1 MSLMWLK
8 RIKNGTY
15 TVILVFLILASVIQ
29 TLFVWRQDIE
39 GFPFNLF
46 NKNSSSSGEQF
57 VLGNLFRPSAIY
69 IGRGIDQPRYL
80 VNEGRFETAWNDTK
94 RFLTQILTNPKIA
107 NSGNFAYSLAEWKKI
122 VSKKGFYITFPFDI
136 EPIFLANLIDCDL
149 INNTI
154 QGGIRAIAILP
165 WDNVNSNMLNIY
177 IRTAYDIYRFPL
189 EIKDLNERK
198 LIYDIILNEQEASG
212 GYEFRYLADV
222 FPTED
227 FKYDINGTMMILL
240 TSYDKSVIET
250 VNAIGFRNS
259 FGLQNNVSDEGYINE
274 IARIITG
281 SNESNYITSRDSE
294 NTVILKNINNIYR
307 YYSEGV
313 LEYNYISGPG
323 AKPEAVYS
331 VMISNVAKQLGSFDP
346 IIDTDKIY
354 LSNIRSGSGTYTFT
368 FDYTFND
375 KPVAVDMPYS
385 DKTAKNMIQIVS
397 NGLDVI
403 SYVVV
408 PIEAYGKEQTNVQS
422 LDFVS
427 LLDNLKTVSGSV
439 GFTFKDYQRVYIAG
453 SFDEDN
459 EVYPKWEIVS
469 FDNTRYYIDIAEK

>member
-1 MSLMWLK
+1 MFLRK
-8 RIKNGTY
+8 IKNGTY

-46 NKNSSSSGEQF
+46 DKSSSSVDEQF
-57 VLGNLFRPSAIY
+57 VLGNLFMPSAIY

-80 VNEGRFETAWNDTK
+80 VNAGRFETVWNDTK
-94 RFLTQILTNPKIA
+94 RFLAQILTNAKIA
-107 NSGNFAYSLAEWKKI
+107 DYGNFGYSLAEWKKI
-122 VSKKGFYITFPFDI
+122 VSKKGYYITFPFDI

-149 INNTI
+149 INNSI

-177 IRTAYDIYRFPL
+177 IRTAYDIYRFTL
-189 EIKDLNERK
+189 EIRDLNERK
-198 LIYDIILNEQEASG
+198 LIYDIILNEQESSG

-227 FKYDINGTMMILL
+227 FKYDINGTMLILL
-240 TSYDKSVIET
+240 TSFDKSVIEN

-259 FGLQNNVSDEGYINE
+259 FGLQNNISDEGYINE

-323 AKPEAVYS
+323 AKPEADYS
-331 VMISNVAKQLGSFDP
+331 VMISNVAKQLSSFDP
-346 IIDTDKIY
+346 FIDTNQIY
-354 LSNIRSGSGTYTFT
+354 LSDIRSGSGTYTFT
-368 FDYTFND
+368 FDYTFNNRS
-375 KPVAVDMPYS
+375 VAVEIPYS
-385 DKTAKNMIQIVS
+385 GKTAKNMIQIVS

-408 PIEAYGKEQTNVQS
+408 PLEAYKKEQINVQS

-427 LLDNLKTVSGSV
+427 LLDNLKSISGSV
-439 GFTFKDYQRVYIAG
+439 GFTFKDYQRVYVAD
-453 SFDEDN
+453 SFDENN

-469 FDNTRYYIDIAEK
+469 YDNAKYYIDIAGK